1 MAAAKQPQTVF
12 DRFRMYESEISTVLG
27 FVVVVI
33 IGLALLLLIRRS
45 MRQNTPQ
52 ISDLGQQVNS
62 EDLMKKDGKTHTVK
76 ANEGLWQIAEEE
88 YGDGYKWT
96 EIAKANNIAS
106 PYVLKEGQEL
116 TLPVIDATAS
126 PAASPVAQTTATP
139 AVTAVPTASESPVTT
154 ATPRATASPASA
166 TPTAASPK
174 PAPVQ
179 PASGDYTVKT
189 GDSLWAIA
197 VAQYN
202 DGYKWVE
209 IYNANKADIGANP
222 GIIHPGQSLTL
233 PSLK

>member
-52 ISDLGQQVNS
+52 ISDLGSQVNS
-62 EDLMKKDGKTHTVK
+62 EDLMKKEGKKHTVA
-76 ANEGLWQIAEEE
+76 ANEGLWQIAEKE

-116 TLPVIDATAS
+116 TLPELDATAS
-126 PAASPVAQTTATP
+126 PAASPIAQATATP
-139 AVTAVPTASESPVTT
+139 AVTSTPVAT
-154 ATPRATASPASA
+154 ATPVVSASPAPA

-179 PASGDYTVKT
+179 PASGTYTVKA
-189 GDSLWAIA
+189 GDSLWKIA
-197 VAQYN
+197 VEQFN

-209 IYNANKADIGANP
+209 IYQANKATIGANP
-222 GIIHPGQSLTL
+222 GIIIAGQSLSLTTQ
-233 PSLK
+233 SLK